1 MWHRSFDQASQLRS
15 GIFSIGFIP
24 IDHASFF
31 LQLIFCDHMI
41 GLHCVVHGASICW
54 SRSSAVL
61 PFVEAGSN
69 SASAHFPG
77 KIWGLSSLLLWH
89 VQPRVDMYRQSRSDA
104 PLGLRFFALWE
115 AETGWQVHFASWG
128 CIHRHYVTMYMYP
141 GILVC
146 VLGCR
151 QIALKST
158 YTYVYV
164 RM

>member
-54 SRSSAVL
+54 SRSYAVL

-69 SASAHFPG
+69 SASALFPVKSG
-77 KIWGLSSLLLWH
+77 DWVVCCFDMYSQELTCTDKVEAMRHSDCASLPCEKRKLDDRCILLLEAAYIGTMSLCTCIQAYSCVCWD
-89 VQPRVDMYRQSRSDA
+89 VDK
-104 PLGLRFFALWE
+104 L
-115 AETGWQVHFASWG
+115 H
-128 CIHRHYVTMYMYP
+128 
-141 GILVC
+141 
-146 VLGCR
+146 
-151 QIALKST
+151 
-158 YTYVYV
+158 
-164 RM
+164 